1 MEHWLQSSEYKPIS
15 RHTACTIRLTEM
27 FISCVLIFHFS
38 VPNQSRPYS
47 SILFQKSL
55 SCDFFVSTRL
65 DVNSTIFIGINIATI
80 YSKYRIAFFSL
91 ICSLDKKYSVC
102 SVYRQFFLYVT
113 VDCHAIDILRKLDG
127 D

>member
-1 MEHWLQSSEYKPIS
+1 
-15 RHTACTIRLTEM
+15 M
-27 FISCVLIFHFS
+27 FISCVFIFHFS